1 MSSRTETP
9 PDNTDELLLAA
20 ARRARLAP
28 ILSWVALAFG
38 LGLVIVFLVQAGFF
52 SALRPKPKSA
62 PLTVEMPD
70 QIAGAFARIAGFDR
84 ENQPYVITAK
94 KGYQDKETAE
104 LVHMEDLTGT
114 FQRKSRRPF
123 EMFSKTGLYHSK
135 VKEMHLEGNVRI
147 VEKGRFTAT
156 MAKAYVELEK
166 KNLVSNVPVVV
177 EMDAGTINA
186 NGLQVSND
194 GNNIKFLNGVK
205 ARFTQTMKKGD
216 TTP

>member
-1 MSSRTETP
+1 MSSHTEIQ

-28 ILSWVALAFG
+28 LLSWAALAFG
-38 LGLVIVFLVQAGFF
+38 LGLVIVFLVQTGLF
-52 SALRPKPKSA
+52 SALRPHPA
-62 PLTVEMPD
+62 PTALTVEMPD

-94 KGYQDKETAE
+94 KGYQDKEMAE
-104 LVHMEDLTGT
+104 FVHLEDLTGT
-114 FQRKSRRPF
+114 FQRQSRQPF
-123 EMFSKTGLYHSK
+123 ELYSKTGLYHSK
-135 VKEMHLEGNVRI
+135 VREMDLEGNVRI

-156 MAKAYVELEK
+156 MAKAHVELEK
-166 KNLVSNVPVVV
+166 KNLVSDVPVVV
-177 EMDAGTINA
+177 ELDFGTINA

-205 ARFTQTMKKGD
+205 ARFNQIMTKGD

>member
-1 MSSRTETP
+1 MSSHTEIQ

-28 ILSWVALAFG
+28 LLSWAVLAFG
-38 LGLVIVFLVQAGFF
+38 FGLVIVFFAQAGFF
-52 SALRPKPKSA
+52 TALLPKPQPA

-70 QIAGAFARIAGFDR
+70 QIAGAFARITGFDS

-94 KGYQDKETAE
+94 KGYQDKETAD

-114 FQRKSRRPF
+114 FQRKSRQPF
-123 EMFSKTGLYHSK
+123 ELYSKTGLYHSK
-135 VKEMHLEGNVRI
+135 VREMDLEDNVRI

-156 MAKAYVELEK
+156 MAKAHVELEK
-166 KNLVSNVPVVV
+166 KNLVSDVPVVV
-177 EMDAGTINA
+177 ELDFGTINA

-205 ARFTQTMKKGD
+205 ARFNQIMTKGD

>member
-1 MSSRTETP
+1 MSSHTEIQ

-28 ILSWVALAFG
+28 LLSWAALAFG
-38 LGLVIVFLVQAGFF
+38 LGLVIVFLVQTGLFA
-52 SALRPKPKSA
+52 ALRPHPA
-62 PLTVEMPD
+62 PTALTVEMPD

-94 KGYQDKETAE
+94 KGYQDKEMAE
-104 LVHMEDLTGT
+104 FVHLEDLTGT
-114 FQRKSRRPF
+114 FQRQSRQPF
-123 EMFSKTGLYHSK
+123 ELYSKTGLYHSK
-135 VKEMHLEGNVRI
+135 VREMDLEGNVRI

-156 MAKAYVELEK
+156 MAKAHVELEK
-166 KNLVSNVPVVV
+166 KNLVSDVPVVV
-177 EMDAGTINA
+177 ELDFGTINA

-205 ARFTQTMKKGD
+205 ARFNQIMTKGD

>member
-1 MSSRTETP
+1 MSSHTETQ

-20 ARRARLAP
+20 ARRARLTP
-28 ILSWVALAFG
+28 VLSWAALAFG
-38 LGLVIVFLVQAGFF
+38 LGVVIIFLVQAGVF
-52 SALRPKPKSA
+52 SALRPKPETP
-62 PLTVEMPD
+62 PLTVEMPE
-70 QIAGAFARIAGFDR
+70 QISGTFARISGFDR

-104 LVHMEDLTGT
+104 LVHMEGLTGT
-114 FQRKSRRPF
+114 FHRKSRQPF
-123 EMFSKTGLYHSK
+123 ELFSKTGLYHAK
-135 VKEMHLEGNVRI
+135 AREMDLEGNVRI

-156 MAKAYVELEK
+156 MSKAHVELEK
-166 KNLVSNVPVVV
+166 KNLVSDVPVVV
-177 EMDAGTINA
+177 EMEAGTINA

-205 ARFTQTMKKGD
+205 ARFNQTMNKGD

>member
-1 MSSRTETP
+1 MSSHTEIQ

-28 ILSWVALAFG
+28 LLSWAALALG
-38 LGLVIVFLVQAGFF
+38 LGLIILFLVQAGLF
-52 SALRPKPKSA
+52 SALRPKPAPA
-62 PLTVEMPD
+62 PLTVEMPE
-70 QIAGAFARIAGFDR
+70 QISGAFARIAGIDR
-84 ENQPYVITAK
+84 ENQPYVVTAK
-94 KGYQDKETAE
+94 KGYQDKESAD
-104 LVHMEDLTGT
+104 LVHMEDLTGK
-114 FQRKSRRPF
+114 FQRKSSQPF
-123 EMFSKTGLYHSK
+123 ELYSDTGLYHSK
-135 VKEMHLEGNVRI
+135 VREMDLEGNVRI

-156 MAKAYVELEK
+156 MAKAHVNLEK

-177 EMDAGTINA
+177 EMEAGTISA

-205 ARFTQTMKKGD
+205 ARFNQTMNKGD

>member
-1 MSSRTETP
+1 MSSHTEIQ
-9 PDNTDELLLAA
+9 PDNTNELLLAA

-28 ILSWVALAFG
+28 ILSWTALAFG
-38 LGLVIVFLVQAGFF
+38 LGLVILFLAQAGFF
-52 SALRPKPKSA
+52 SALGPKPKPA
-62 PLTVEMPD
+62 PLTVEMPE
-70 QIAGAFARIAGFDR
+70 QISGAFARIAGIDR

-94 KGYQDKETAE
+94 KGYQDKESAD

-114 FQRKSRRPF
+114 FQRKSSQPF
-123 EMFSKTGLYHSK
+123 ELFSDTGLYHSK
-135 VKEMHLEGNVRI
+135 VKEMDLEGNVKI

-156 MAKAYVELEK
+156 MTKAHVELEK
-166 KNLVSNVPVVV
+166 KNLVSSVPVVV
-177 EMDAGTINA
+177 EMEAGTINA

-205 ARFTQTMKKGD
+205 AQFNQTMKKGD

>member
-1 MSSRTETP
+1 MSSRTEIQ
-9 PDNTDELLLAA
+9 PDNTDELLHAA

-28 ILSWVALAFG
+28 LLSWAALACG

-52 SALRPKPKSA
+52 SALRPKPA
-62 PLTVEMPD
+62 PTPLTVEMPD

-94 KGYQDKETAE
+94 KGYQDRETAE

-114 FQRKSRRPF
+114 FQRKSGQSF
-123 EMFSKTGLYHSK
+123 ELVSKTGLYNAK
-135 VKEMHLEGNVRI
+135 AKAMDLEGNVRI
-147 VEKGRFTAT
+147 VEKGRFIAT
-156 MAKAYVELEK
+156 MAKAKVQLEQ
-166 KNLVSNVPVVV
+166 KNLVSDVPVVV
-177 EMDAGTINA
+177 EMDAGTISA

-194 GNNIKFLNGVK
+194 GHNIKFLNGVK
-205 ARFTQTMKKGD
+205 ARFNQTMTKGD

>member
-1 MSSRTETP
+1 MSSHTEIQ

-28 ILSWVALAFG
+28 ILSWAVLAFG
-38 LGLVIVFLVQAGFF
+38 LGLVIVFLLQAGFF
-52 SALRPKPKSA
+52 SALRPKIAPP

-70 QIAGAFARIAGFDR
+70 QISGAFARISGLDR

-104 LVHMEDLTGT
+104 LVHLEDLTGT
-114 FQRKSRRPF
+114 FQRKSRQPF
-123 EMFSKTGLYHSK
+123 ELFSKTGLYHSK
-135 VKEMHLEGNVRI
+135 AREMDLEGNVRI

-156 MAKAYVELEK
+156 MAKAHVGLEK

-177 EMDAGTINA
+177 EMETGTITA

-205 ARFTQTMKKGD
+205 ARFNQKLTKGD

>member
-1 MSSRTETP
+1 MSSHTEIQ

-28 ILSWVALAFG
+28 ILSWAAMALG
-38 LGLVIVFLVQAGFF
+38 LGLVIVFLAQAGLF
-52 SALRPKPKSA
+52 SVLRPKPKSA

-70 QIAGAFARIAGFDR
+70 QIAGAFARITGFDS

-94 KGYQDKETAE
+94 KGYQDKETAD

-114 FQRKSRRPF
+114 FQRRSRQPF
-123 EMFSKTGLYHSK
+123 ELFSETGLFYAK
-135 VKEMHLEGNVRI
+135 VREMDLEGNVRI

-156 MAKAYVELEK
+156 MAKVHVELER

-177 EMDAGTINA
+177 EMEAGTINA

-205 ARFTQTMKKGD
+205 ARFNQTMNKGD

>member
-1 MSSRTETP
+1 MSSHTEIQ

-28 ILSWVALAFG
+28 LLSWAALAFG
-38 LGLVIVFLVQAGFF
+38 LGLIIVFFVQAGFF
-52 SALRPKPKSA
+52 TALLPKPKPV

-70 QIAGAFARIAGFDR
+70 QIAGAFARIAGVDR

-94 KGYQDKETAE
+94 KGYQDKETAD
-104 LVHMEDLTGT
+104 LVHMEGLTGT
-114 FQRKSRRPF
+114 FQRKSRQPF
-123 EMFSKTGLYHSK
+123 ELFSKTGLFNAK
-135 VKEMHLEGNVRI
+135 AREMDLEGSVRI
-147 VEKGRFTAT
+147 VEEGRFTAT
-156 MAKAYVELEK
+156 MEKAHVELES

-205 ARFTQTMKKGD
+205 ARFNQTMQKGD
-216 TTP
+216 KTP

>member
-1 MSSRTETP
+1 MSSHTEIQ
-9 PDNTDELLLAA
+9 PDNTNELLLAA

-28 ILSWVALAFG
+28 ILSWAALAFG
-38 LGLVIVFLVQAGFF
+38 LGLVIVFLAQAGFF
-52 SALRPKPKSA
+52 SALRPKPKPA
-62 PLTVEMPD
+62 PLTVEMPE
-70 QIAGAFARIAGFDR
+70 QISGAFGRIAGIDR

-94 KGYQDKETAE
+94 KGYQDKESAD

-114 FQRKSRRPF
+114 FQRKSSQPF
-123 EMFSKTGLYHSK
+123 ELFSDTGLYHSK
-135 VKEMHLEGNVRI
+135 VKEMDLEGNVRI

-156 MAKAYVELEK
+156 MTKAHVELEK

-177 EMDAGTINA
+177 EMEAGTINA

-205 ARFTQTMKKGD
+205 ARFNQTMKKGD

>member
-1 MSSRTETP
+1 MSSRTEIQ

-28 ILSWVALAFG
+28 LLSWAALAFG

-52 SALRPKPKSA
+52 SALRPKPA
-62 PLTVEMPD
+62 PPPPTVEMPD

-104 LVHMEDLTGT
+104 LVHLEDLTGS
-114 FQRKSRRPF
+114 FQRKSRQPF
-123 EMFSKTGLYHSK
+123 ELFSKTGVYHSK
-135 VKEMHLEGNVRI
+135 AREMDLEGSVRI
-147 VEKGRFTAT
+147 VEKGRFIAT
-156 MAKAYVELEK
+156 MARAHVELEN
-166 KNLVSNVPVVV
+166 KNLVSDVPVVV
-177 EMDAGTINA
+177 ELDFGTINA

-205 ARFTQTMKKGD
+205 ARFNQIMTKGD

>member
-1 MSSRTETP
+1 MSSRTEIQ

-28 ILSWVALAFG
+28 LLGWAALAFG
-38 LGLVIVFLVQAGFF
+38 LGIVIVFLAQAGVF
-52 SALRPKPKSA
+52 SALRPKPEA
-62 PLTVEMPD
+62 PPLTVEMPE
-70 QIAGAFARIAGFDR
+70 QISGAFARISGIDR
-84 ENQPYVITAK
+84 ENQPYVITSK
-94 KGYQDKETAE
+94 KGYQDKESAD

-114 FQRKSRRPF
+114 FQRKSRPPF
-123 EMFSKTGLYHSK
+123 ELFSDTGLFHAK
-135 VKEMHLEGNVRI
+135 VKELDLEGNVRI

-156 MAKAYVELEK
+156 MAKAHVELEK

-177 EMDAGTINA
+177 EMDAGTISA

-205 ARFTQTMKKGD
+205 ARFNQTMTKGD

>member
-1 MSSRTETP
+1 MSSRTEIQ

-28 ILSWVALAFG
+28 LLSWAALAFG
-38 LGLVIVFLVQAGFF
+38 LGLIIVFFVQAGFF
-52 SALRPKPKSA
+52 TALLPKPKPV

-70 QIAGAFARIAGFDR
+70 QIAGVFARIAGVDR
-84 ENQPYVITAK
+84 ENQPYVVTAK
-94 KGYQDKETAE
+94 KGYQDKETAD

-114 FQRKSRRPF
+114 FKRKSRQPF
-123 EMFSKTGLYHSK
+123 ELFSKTGLYHSK
-135 VKEMHLEGNVRI
+135 AKTMDLEGSVRI
-147 VEKGRFTAT
+147 VEEGRFTAT
-156 MAKAYVELEK
+156 MEKAHVELES

-205 ARFTQTMKKGD
+205 ARFNQTMQKGD
-216 TTP
+216 KTP

>member
-1 MSSRTETP
+1 MSSRTEIQ

-28 ILSWVALAFG
+28 ILSWAALAVGF
-38 LGLVIVFLVQAGFF
+38 GLVIVFLLQAGFF
-52 SALRPKPKSA
+52 SILLPKPNPA
-62 PLTVEMPD
+62 IPTVEMPE
-70 QIAGAFARIAGFDR
+70 QIAGSFARISGFDR
-84 ENQPYVITAK
+84 ENQPYVITSK
-94 KGYQDKETAE
+94 RGYQDKETAD
-104 LVHMEDLTGT
+104 LVHLEDLTGT
-114 FQRKSRRPF
+114 FQRKSGQSF
-123 EMFSKTGLYHSK
+123 ELLSNTGLYNVK
-135 VKEMHLEGNVRI
+135 AKEMDLEGNVRI

-156 MAKAYVELEK
+156 MAKAHVELEK

-177 EMDAGTINA
+177 EMDAGTISA

-205 ARFTQTMKKGD
+205 ARFNQTMTKGD

>member
-1 MSSRTETP
+1 MSSRTEIQ
-9 PDNTDELLLAA
+9 PDDTDELLLAA

-28 ILSWVALAFG
+28 ILSWAALAFG
-38 LGLVIVFLVQAGFF
+38 LGLVIVFLVEAGFF
-52 SALRPKPKSA
+52 SALGPKRKSA

-94 KGYQDKETAE
+94 KGYQDKESAE

-114 FQRKSRRPF
+114 FHRKSSQPF
-123 EMFSKTGLYHSK
+123 ELFSKTGLYHSK
-135 VKEMHLEGNVRI
+135 AKKMDLEGNVRI

-156 MAKAYVELEK
+156 MAKAHVELQN
-166 KNLVSNVPVVV
+166 KNLVSDVPVVV

-205 ARFTQTMKKGD
+205 ARFNQTMTKGD
-216 TTP
+216 NPQ

>member
-1 MSSRTETP
+1 MSSHTEIQ
-9 PDNTDELLLAA
+9 PDNTNELLLAA

-28 ILSWVALAFG
+28 ILSWAALAFG
-38 LGLVIVFLVQAGFF
+38 LGLVIVFLVQAGLF
-52 SALRPKPKSA
+52 SALRPKPKPA
-62 PLTVEMPD
+62 PLTVEMPE
-70 QIAGAFARIAGFDR
+70 QISGAFARIAGIDR

-94 KGYQDKETAE
+94 KGYQDKESAD

-114 FQRKSRRPF
+114 FQRKSSQPF
-123 EMFSKTGLYHSK
+123 ELFSDTGLYHSK
-135 VKEMHLEGNVRI
+135 VKEMDLEGNVRI
-147 VEKGRFTAT
+147 VEKGRFTANMT
-156 MAKAYVELEK
+156 KAHVELEK

-177 EMDAGTINA
+177 EMEAGTINA

-205 ARFTQTMKKGD
+205 ARFNQTMKKGD

>member
-1 MSSRTETP
+1 MSSRTEIQ

-28 ILSWVALAFG
+28 LLSWAALAFG
-38 LGLVIVFLVQAGFF
+38 LGLVIMFLVQAGIF
-52 SALRPKPKSA
+52 SALTPKPKPA

-104 LVHMEDLTGT
+104 LVHMEDLTAM
-114 FQRKSRRPF
+114 FRRNSGQSF
-123 EMFSKTGLYHSK
+123 ELFSKTGLYNSK
-135 VKEMHLEGNVRI
+135 AREMDLEGNVRI

-156 MAKAYVELEK
+156 MAKAHVELEK
-166 KNLVSNVPVVV
+166 KNLLSNAPVLV
-177 EMDAGTINA
+177 ELDFGTINA

-205 ARFTQTMKKGD
+205 ARFNQTMNKGD
-216 TTP
+216 NTP